1 MKSKICCWRVVS
13 FRSAI
18 RVLSPVRTCVRNC
31 KEGVGRH
38 QAHLGER
45 ARLYTRRPARACGG
59 TGRRARLRAWSCNC
73 GVEVR
78 ILSGACSEGCPR
90 EGQPSVVLSA
100 NYELALP
107 PLRPAAAF
115 CFFEPPPPPPP
126 EEPPPPEFLPPL
138 LEAAFPEPAL
148 ALEIFAARSF
158 DMPFLRRPSY
168 WLSFLTEEP

>member
-59 TGRRARLRAWSCNC
+59 IGRRARLRAWSCNC

-78 ILSGACSEGCPR
+78 ILSGAY
-90 EGQPSVVLSA
+90 A
-100 NYELALP
+100 KKAA
-107 PLRPAAAF
+107 PAA
-115 CFFEPPPPPPP
+115 FFMHGQLLPSDRPPTVPNTCSTEGKDCDGGP
-126 EEPPPPEFLPPL
+126 EAHDAP
-138 LEAAFPEPAL
+138 AA
-148 ALEIFAARSF
+148 
-158 DMPFLRRPSY
+158 DLRV
-168 WLSFLTEEP
+168 